1 MVGGIQHVASPEST
15 VELVSRPVVVAVPH
29 DGGPAGAVQVG
40 GES

>member
-1 MVGGIQHVASPEST
+1 MFGGNRHVASPEST

-29 DGGPAGAVQVG
+29 DGGAAGAAAAG